1 MEAHKLKV
9 YSNFMEPQDIK
20 KIIEMETDSSLPSDE
35 EQYERVSA
43 WRKRKELEKSELE
56 KSINNDLADAKM
68 TGINPISRPKH
79 YNIGGIEPVEFMES
93 LNIAEDYY
101 AGNIIKYAA
110 RYKNKGRSDDI
121 RKARQYC
128 TMLIALLES
137 R

>member
-1 MEAHKLKV
+1 
-9 YSNFMEPQDIK
+9 MEPDDIK
-20 KIIEMETDSSLPSDE
+20 KIIEMETDSSYPPDE
-35 EQYERVSA
+35 ITQERVSA
-43 WRKRKELEKSELE
+43 WRKRKELEKS
-56 KSINNDLADAKM
+56 IDDDLADAKI

-79 YNIGGIEPVEFMES
+79 YVNGGIEPVEFMES

-121 RKARQYC
+121 REARQYC
-128 TMLIALLES
+128 TMLIQLLES

>member
-1 MEAHKLKV
+1 
-9 YSNFMEPQDIK
+9 MEPEDIK
-20 KIIEMETDSSLPSDE
+20 KIVDMENGMTYPDPD
-35 EQYERVSA
+35 QNERVSA
-43 WRKRKELEKSELE
+43 FIKRKYKEKSDKERAE
-56 KSINNDLADAKM
+56 KEKAIDDDLADAKI

>member
-43 WRKRKELEKSELE
+43 WRKRKELEKSV
-56 KSINNDLADAKM
+56 SDDLADAKI

>member
-1 MEAHKLKV
+1 
-9 YSNFMEPQDIK
+9 MEPGEIK
-20 KIIEMETDSSLPSDE
+20 KLIEMETDSSLPSDG
-35 EQYERVSA
+35 EQQERVSA
-43 WRKRKELEKSELE
+43 WRQRKERERSALERAVSD
-56 KSINNDLADAKM
+56 DLDDAKI
-68 TGINPISRPKH
+68 TGINPISKPKH

-128 TMLIALLES
+128 TMLIQLLES

>member
-1 MEAHKLKV
+1 
-9 YSNFMEPQDIK
+9 MEPGEMK
-20 KIIEMETDSSLPSDE
+20 KLIEMETDSSLPSDG
-35 EQYERVSA
+35 EQQERVSA
-43 WRKRKELEKSELE
+43 WRQRKERERSALERAVSD
-56 KSINNDLADAKM
+56 DLDDAKI

-101 AGNIIKYAA
+101 AGNIIKYAS